1 MGEQSKYKDRVVL
14 YRYIISYMSILIVP
28 VIILVFSFRY
38 MGFKTLEREVLKKDI
53 TTLKAATYNLERV
66 LDTCRSIT
74 MQITYTYK
82 PFELNLDI
90 VSAMELFRH

>member
-1 MGEQSKYKDRVVL
+1 MGERPKYKDRVVL

-38 MGFKTLEREVLKKDI
+38 MGFKALEREVLKKDI

-66 LDTCRSIT
+66 DTMSR
-74 MQITYTYK
+74 
-82 PFELNLDI
+82 N
-90 VSAMELFRH
+90 